1 MLIQRKK
8 LGSDM
13 NCEKIHQLVVKLQNT
28 LVNERCDENSTNV
41 HAHTCRKGQH
51 SGKQDA
57 GRAER
62 ATEEAP
68 PGRRSVSASSGSRDQ
83 SSEDHYTQ
91 VDISDRHSVATIPM
105 RVSFYGSKNS
115 CSNISLVMCNIW
127 PSPRK
132 PISLSG

>member
-13 NCEKIHQLVVKLQNT
+13 NCEKIHQLVVKLQNA

-41 HAHTCRKGQH
+41 HAHT
-51 SGKQDA
+51 
-57 GRAER
+57 RAEKGNIR
-62 ATEEAP
+62 VSRTRGKEQTEEAP
-68 PGRRSVSASSGSRDQ
+68 PGRRSVSASSGSRDR

-115 CSNISLVMCNIW
+115 CSNISSVMCNIW

-132 PISLSG
+132 PKALSG